1 MLRLLLS
8 LTVLL
13 ALTTAIGAPSAQACH
28 RHGDQHSGEI
38 R

>member
-13 ALTTAIGAPSAQACH
+13 SLATAASVPSAQACY
-28 RHGDQHSGEI
+28 RHEQHSGES

>member
-8 LTVLL
+8 LTVLFSL
-13 ALTTAIGAPSAQACH
+13 ATAIGTPPAQACH
-28 RHGDQHSGEI
+28 RHGDQHSGET